1 MTRVEPGL
9 ERFLAHPALI
19 AGSAKVG
26 LLTNPTGIDRDFRSA
41 VDRLAEHP
49 DIELVA
55 LFGPEHGVRGE
66 AQAGEQVSTSRDVR
80 TGLPIHSLYGDTR
93 VPTAEMLS
101 EVDAIVVDVQD
112 IGVRYTTYLSTLAH
126 VMTACA
132 AKGIA
137 VIILDRPNPLGGVMV
152 RGNILEKGFE
162 SFVGIHTMP
171 IVHGL
176 TIGEF
181 GRLWARDMGLP
192 KPVVV
197 EMEGWRRGDYFDDT
211 GLPWVFPSPNLPTL
225 DSVLIYPGTC
235 LIEGTNLSEGRGTTR
250 PFEVVGAPWLEPE
263 ILIDEL
269 GRLDVPGV
277 AFRPVWFT
285 PVFSKHAGTRCGGVQ
300 VHVAE
305 RHALETV
312 EFGVHLLRLLKE
324 LASDDF
330 AWTPPA
336 GDRHFIDLLCGTDA
350 VRLAID
356 DGSNLRPLLDGWK
369 EDSLAFEQSRRDI
382 LLY

>member
-9 ERFLAHPALI
+9 ERFLAHPAPT

-26 LLTNPTGIDRDFRSA
+26 LLTNSTGIDRDFRSA

-66 AQAGEQVSTSRDVR
+66 AQAGEHVSTSRDVR

-93 VPTAEMLS
+93 APTAEMLS

-171 IVHGL
+171 ILHGL

-197 EMEGWRRGDYFDDT
+197 EMDGWRRGDYFDDT

-225 DSVLIYPGTC
+225 ESVLIYPGTC

-263 ILIDEL
+263 ILSDEL

-324 LASDDF
+324 LAPNDF

-369 EDSLAFEQSRRDI
+369 EDSLAFELSRRDI

>member
-9 ERFLAHPALI
+9 ERFLAHPAPI

-66 AQAGEQVSTSRDVR
+66 AQAGEPVSTSHDVR

-93 VPTAEMLS
+93 APTAEMLS

-152 RGNILEKGFE
+152 RGNILKKGFE

-171 IVHGL
+171 ILHGL

-263 ILIDEL
+263 ILSDEL

-300 VHVAE
+300 VHVTE

-312 EFGVHLLRLLKE
+312 EFGVLLLRLLKE
-324 LASDDF
+324 LAPDDF
-330 AWTPPA
+330 SWTPPA

-356 DGSNLRPLLDGWK
+356 DGSTLRPLLDGWK
-369 EDSLAFEQSRRDI
+369 EDSLAFELSRRDI